1 MAGRNVTARFAVETD
16 VAQAKRDLEAVTQQI
31 DRLGQTRVDGARQE
45 LEQLNAATGKLAA
58 GYTALTE
65 DQRKAYQQR
74 EQDAQQV
81 DKLRRTYKTLEGALE
96 TLDVQVKNGWRSMEE
111 AARLQPQLAAAY
123 TRTGQA
129 ARQAGADLQAGAA
142 ATKMAAAAQD
152 AAGESAGR
160 LRGVMGNLG
169 YQIQDV
175 AVQAQMGTNAF
186 IIMAQQGPQI
196 AGAFGPAGA
205 AIGAVIA
212 VASVAAGVVFG
223 MGKSAET
230 AETAF
235 TSYAKAL
242 EFAAAASEKTRTAS
256 EGAKAAVDA
265 EARSVAAAAEA
276 RLSKAQ
282 AELKALETAMT
293 FTASGDASANAG
305 AAITYLLKSGDVRA
319 LAQEVLILRAALG
332 QYADGA
338 REAVLQTEI
347 GASKLRDARNAVE
360 DYRAGLRE
368 QIVELGVEVATF
380 GASSEAK
387 LRAKLEMEALAKAQA
402 AGRTEI
408 DAGTRALI
416 EQVVALQSHVDHL
429 DASKKAMEEAAK
441 AAAALATAQARA
453 GASLFTTE
461 ANLDAKIAAL
471 KGGEEAMKAYAAEQ
485 VRSAARSKAYDD
497 AIRAGLSPLDATA
510 EANRVAAKAA
520 EAYRLELE
528 RTEKQ
533 RAGSKAES
541 QAEREAKAHEKAIDQ
556 ADKYI
561 DRLKGETDA
570 LGLTE
575 RERFVANKAMEFE
588 LQNRG
593 KLSGAEMDAYL
604 AKVKEEAGALYD
616 STEARKAKAKADA
629 EALRALEKYQQDV
642 TRVAT
647 DIGKDISENLWDQ
660 ITGQAKAGDALQFFK
675 NWAKRLAVEM
685 LNQQIVLPIT
695 MQIVGSMPSLF
706 DIQAPAGAAGAATN
720 SLTGSLTNT
729 ALSKAG
735 GWAMDKLGLPGGI
748 TNAIDKFGYST
759 LGIGT
764 MAGTQGTMMT
774 TAAGGLAA
782 DIGVMPTLG
791 GVSNAAAAGSTTV
804 GGITG
809 GLSAY
814 LGAGMAGAA
823 GGGLV
828 GGWLGTKTNSKA
840 VGGISGAVAGAGS
853 AALASYLGLGAIGGP
868 VGLAIGAVVGAI
880 MGMLGTQKATV
891 GKTASADVTIANGGK
906 SATFGNILTDN
917 EGDPETGKALG
928 TALSGIFSIAA
939 MGGGKLTKDFGI
951 GQTAAKG
958 LYVGG
963 SVPYKEFGKGD
974 NAIGDLLR
982 YTLLEQGGLKDGGAN
997 TIAALKATKAKDWEE
1012 AAKDIG
1018 LGASIDA
1025 GTTALAAL
1033 DKSLNS
1039 VTKSAKET
1047 TAEAMKPM
1055 LEEFERAKK
1064 LGIDGAY
1071 KTLATDQL
1079 KAYLDQLK
1087 NPVDY
1092 TQREQDMASLTGQ
1105 FQAIRDAVAQLNP
1118 QMATYVDQIE
1128 AETRARIK
1136 AQTAQEATAML
1147 NEAMGRGYLNQIKD
1161 LEKARDINA
1170 RNLAAVGLDV
1180 STAGDIFNAS
1190 LTSLLRG
1197 LDDASLSVVAQS
1209 FTGDIAT
1216 LATTLRNASS
1226 AAVSFATDI
1235 AGRVQTALGNDRGAS
1250 LIALDAQQAAALATA
1265 RASGYDTTTLQQVQA
1280 TERAAQAFK
1289 LAQADVLAAYD
1300 QQIAAQQDYVASL
1313 TDGAVKLAQSA
1324 REFRS
1329 AYDALALNDNSP
1341 LNAKDRLEEARRQFG
1356 TALTTYRDVAATAED
1371 RDAAK
1376 QTLLSLGPSLVQLA
1390 KGFFGSTST
1399 TDYDY
1404 VRSVFAELGDTTALG
1419 VDTAEQQLKTAN
1431 DTLKEM
1437 QRQRAEAAATGQK
1450 QYAAL
1455 TSLKDVMDQSY
1466 AVWQAALV
1474 PLKALTGAN
1483 DSTPRYA
1490 APAAVQ
1496 AAWDGLSS
1504 EQQFGIARA
1513 MGWGGSLD
1521 QAFNI
1526 WLATS
1531 NSRAETFGTD
1541 VLSIAN
1547 GTRYGAPDDIQGAW
1561 NALSP
1566 DQQKSAVRAAGYDGG
1581 VDGGLNAWVA
1591 LGHKA
1596 AFEAAVRAQARS
1608 AGIPGFAMGTLST
1621 PPGAVWVGENGPE
1634 LLWQGGAAAVASSV
1648 DSLRIARAFEAAND
1662 RWSGNVTPLRSAGTS
1677 TVSTRGIEQ
1686 RLDRAV
1692 AVLERVVEAI
1702 DAGNGEAVPAL
1713 KTLAR
1718 QAARSP
1724 EPLGRRMAGAR

>member
-1 MAGRNVTARFAVETD
+1 MAGRNVTARFAVEAD

-31 DRLGQTRVDGARQE
+31 DQLGKTRVDGARQE
-45 LEQLNAATGKLAA
+45 LEQLNATTSKLAA
-58 GYTALTE
+58 GYTALSE

-129 ARQAGADLQAGAA
+129 TRQAGADLQAGAA

-186 IIMAQQGPQI
+186 VIMAQQGPQI
-196 AGAFGPAGA
+196 ASAFGPAGA

-212 VASVAAGVVFG
+212 ISAVAAGVVFG
-223 MGKSAET
+223 LGKSAET

-242 EFAAAASEKTRTAS
+242 GFAASASDKTRTAS
-256 EGAKAAVDA
+256 EGAKAALDA
-265 EARSVAAAAEA
+265 EARSTTAAAEA
-276 RLSKAQ
+276 RLAKAQ
-282 AELKALETAMT
+282 TELKALEAAMT
-293 FTASGDASANAG
+293 MSASGDASANAG
-305 AAITYLLKSGDVRA
+305 AALTYLFKSSDVKE

-338 REAVLQTEI
+338 RDAAIQTEN
-347 GASKLRDARNAVE
+347 GAGKLRDARNAIE
-360 DYRAGLRE
+360 DYRAGLRQ
-368 QIVELGVEVATF
+368 QIVELGVEVSTF
-380 GASSEAK
+380 GASVEAK
-387 LRAKLEMEALAKAQA
+387 LRAKLEMEALTKAHA

-416 EQVVALQSHVDHL
+416 GQVVALQSQVDHL
-429 DASKKAMEEAAK
+429 DASKRAMEEAAK
-441 AAAALATAQARA
+441 AATILATAQARA

-497 AIRAGLSPLDATA
+497 AIKSGLSPLDATA
-510 EANRVAAKAA
+510 EANRVATKAA

-528 RTEKQ
+528 RTEKL
-533 RAGSKAES
+533 RAGSKAET
-541 QAEREAKAHEKAIDQ
+541 QAERDAKAHEKTIEQ

-570 LGLTE
+570 LGLSE

-593 KLSGAEMDAYL
+593 KLSGSEMDTYL

-616 STEARKAKAKADA
+616 STEARKAKAKA
-629 EALRALEKYQQDV
+629 EEESVRALEKYQQDV

-660 ITGQAKAGDALQFFK
+660 ITGEAKAGDALQFFK

-685 LNQQIVLPIT
+685 LNQTIVLPVT

-706 DIQAPAGAAGAATN
+706 GIQAPAGAAANQNGGMSGLAGKGL
-720 SLTGSLTNT
+720 SLGS
-729 ALSKAG
+729 
-735 GWAMDKLGLPGGI
+735 KLIPTDGLMSSV
-748 TNAIDKFGYST
+748 DRWGYSA
-759 LGIGT
+759 LGIGSQSSLL
-764 MAGTQGTMMT
+764 AGQTVLAPSAEVLASQTAMLQAANPGLAVTAAPT
-774 TAAGGLAA
+774 VTAGSSGGAAGG
-782 DIGVMPTLG
+782 V
-791 GVSNAAAAGSTTV
+791 AAGT
-804 GGITG
+804 

-814 LGAGMAGAA
+814 LGAAAA
-823 GGGLV
+823 GGV
-828 GGWLGTKTNSKA
+828 GGMLGGYLGTATNSKA
-840 VGGISGAVAGAGS
+840 VGGLSGAALGGGA
-853 AALASYLGLGAIGGP
+853 AYLASAMELGSIGGP
-868 VGLAIGAVVGAI
+868 VGIAIGAIVGGVL
-880 MGMLGTQKATV
+880 GMLGTQKATV
-891 GKTASADVTIANGGK
+891 GKTASADVTINAGGR
-906 SATFGNILTDN
+906 SATFGNVQTDN
-917 EGDPETGKALG
+917 EGDPAAGKALG

-939 MGGGKLTKDFGI
+939 MGGGSLAKNFGI
-951 GQTAAKG
+951 GQTEAKG

-963 SVPYKEFGKGD
+963 SVPYREFGKGD
-974 NAIGDLLR
+974 NAIGDALR
-982 YTLLEQGGLKDGGAN
+982 YMLLDQGGLQGGGAN

-1012 AAKDIG
+1012 ATKDIA

-1039 VTKSAKET
+1039 FTKSAKET

-1055 LEEFERAKK
+1055 FEEMERAKK
-1064 LGIDGAY
+1064 LGLDGAY
-1071 KTLATDQL
+1071 KALATDQL
-1079 KAYLDQLK
+1079 KAALDQIR

-1092 TQREQDMASLTGQ
+1092 TQREQQMAALTGQ
-1105 FQAIRDAVAQLNP
+1105 FTAIRDAVAQLNP
-1118 QMATYVDQIE
+1118 EMAAYVDQIE

-1136 AQTAQEATAML
+1136 AQTAQEATVML
-1147 NEAMGRGYLNQIKD
+1147 NEAMGRGYLNQIED
-1161 LEKARDINA
+1161 LQKARDINA

-1209 FTGDIAT
+1209 FTGDISA

-1289 LAQADVLAAYD
+1289 LAQSDVLAAYD
-1300 QQIAAQQDYVASL
+1300 KQIAAQQEYVASL

-1341 LNAKDRLEEARRQFG
+1341 LNAKDRLDEARRQFG
-1356 TALTTYRDVAATAED
+1356 TALTTYRDSGATAEE

-1390 KGFFGSTST
+1390 RGFFGSTST
-1399 TDYDY
+1399 TDYDR
-1404 VRSVFAELGDTTALG
+1404 VRSVFSELGDATALG
-1419 VDTAEQQLKTAN
+1419 VDTAEQQLATAN
-1431 DTLKEM
+1431 ATLKEL
-1437 QRQRAEAAATGQK
+1437 QRQRADAAALGAR
-1450 QYAAL
+1450 QYGAQTELNSTMAQSLVIWQAQLAAL
-1455 TSLKDVMDQSY
+1455 
-1466 AVWQAALV
+1466 QASAGGSSSTA
-1474 PLKALTGAN
+1474 PTYI
-1483 DSTPRYA
+1483 DSRYA
-1490 APAAVQ
+1490 RLQAFTNDQIEQNFGNFSDIRAAR
-1496 AAWDGLSS
+1496 AANPDFNLAEWFRGA
-1504 EQQFGIARA
+1504 GIAEV
-1513 MGWGGSLD
+1513 
-1521 QAFNI
+1521 
-1526 WLATS
+1526 LA
-1531 NSRAETFGTD
+1531 
-1541 VLSIAN
+1541 
-1547 GTRYGAPDDIQGAW
+1547 GTR
-1561 NALSP
+1561 
-1566 DQQKSAVRAAGYDGG
+1566 K
-1581 VDGGLNAWVA
+1581 
-1591 LGHKA
+1591 
-1596 AFEAAVRAQARS
+1596 
-1608 AGIPGFAMGTLST
+1608 IPGFAAGTLST

-1662 RWSGNVTPLRSAGTS
+1662 RWSGNVTPIRSPSTS
-1677 TVSTRGIEQ
+1677 SINTRGIEQ

-1702 DAGNGEAVPAL
+1702 GAGNEEAVPAL
-1713 KTLAR
+1713 KALVR
-1718 QAARSP
+1718 QGARSP
-1724 EPLGRRMAGAR
+1724 VPLGRRM

>member
-1 MAGRNVTARFAVETD
+1 MAGRNVTARFAVEAD

-31 DRLGQTRVDGARQE
+31 DQLGKTRVDGARQE

-65 DQRKAYQQR
+65 DQRKLYQQR

-129 ARQAGADLQAGAA
+129 VRQAGADLQAGAA

-169 YQIQDV
+169 YQIQDA

-186 IIMAQQGPQI
+186 VIMAQQGPQI

-265 EARSVAAAAEA
+265 EARSVSAAAEA
-276 RLSKAQ
+276 RLAKAQ
-282 AELKALETAMT
+282 AELRALEAAMT

-338 REAVLQTEI
+338 RDAVLQTEI
-347 GASKLRDARNAVE
+347 GASKLRDARNAIE

-416 EQVVALQSHVDHL
+416 EQVVALQSQVDHL

-441 AAAALATAQARA
+441 AATVLATAQARA

-541 QAEREAKAHEKAIDQ
+541 QAEREAKAHEKAIEQ

-685 LNQQIVLPIT
+685 LNQNIVLPIT
-695 MQIVGSMPSLF
+695 MQIVGSMLSLF
-706 DIQAPAGAAGAATN
+706 GIQAPAGAAGAAGN
-720 SLTGSLTNT
+720 ATGGLTNT
-729 ALSKAG
+729 VLSKAISWG
-735 GWAMDKLGLPGGI
+735 ADKLGLTGGI

-764 MAGTQGTMMT
+764 MVGTQGTMMT

-809 GLSAY
+809 GLSGF
-814 LGAGMAGAA
+814 LGAGAA
-823 GGGLV
+823 GLGGGML
-828 GGWLGTKTNSKA
+828 GGALGTATNSKA
-840 VGGISGAVAGAGS
+840 VGGLSGAALGAG
-853 AALASYLGLGAIGGP
+853 ASYLGGSLLGIGAMTGGI
-868 VGLAIGAVVGAI
+868 GLAIAAAVGLI
-880 MGMLGTQKATV
+880 TGLLSTQKATV
-891 GKTASADVTIANGGK
+891 GKTASADVTINSGGK

-917 EGDPETGKALG
+917 DGDPEVGKALG
-928 TALSGIFSIAA
+928 TALSGIYTIAA

-982 YTLLEQGGLKDGGAN
+982 YTLLDQGGLKDGGAN

-1039 VTKSAKET
+1039 FTKSAKET

-1071 KTLATDQL
+1071 KALATDQL

-1092 TQREQDMASLTGQ
+1092 TQTEQDMASLTGR
-1105 FQAIRDAVAQLNP
+1105 FQAIREAVTQLNP
-1118 QMATYVDQIE
+1118 AMAAYVDQIE

-1136 AQTAQEATAML
+1136 ASVQNDANRQL
-1147 NEAMGRGYLNQIKD
+1147 NSALGRDYINSIND
-1161 LEKARDINA
+1161 LVEARDVNA
-1170 RNLAAVGLDV
+1170 RNLTAVGL
-1180 STAGDIFNAS
+1180 STQRATEIY
-1190 LTSLLRG
+1190 
-1197 LDDASLSVVAQS
+1197 DASLRSLLNGLDSSQLDVVA
-1209 FTGDIAT
+1209 T
-1216 LATTLRNASS
+1216 LFSGSIHDLAVSMRSTS
-1226 AAVSFATDI
+1226 AATVQAAANLRAYNADI
-1235 AGRVQTALGNDRGAS
+1235 AGRVQTALGNDRGAG
-1250 LIALDAQQAAALATA
+1250 LIALDAQQAADLAAA
-1265 RASGYDTTTLQQVQA
+1265 RANGYDITTLQQVQA
-1280 TERAAQAFK
+1280 TERAQQAFR
-1289 LAQADVLAAYD
+1289 LAQSDLLAAYD

-1313 TDGAVKLAQSA
+1313 TDGAVKMAQSA

-1329 AYDALALNDNSP
+1329 AFDALALNDNSP
-1341 LNAKDRLEEARRQFG
+1341 LNAKDRLEEARRQFAN
-1356 TALTTYRDVAATAED
+1356 ALTTYRDDAATAD
-1371 RDAAK
+1371 ARDAAK

-1399 TDYDY
+1399 TDYDH
-1404 VRSVFAELGDTTALG
+1404 VRSVFAELGDVAAMG
-1419 VDTAEQQLKTAN
+1419 VDTADKQLEAAN
-1431 DTLKEM
+1431 ATLKEM
-1437 QRQRAEAAATGQK
+1437 QRQRADAAAMGQK
-1450 QYAAL
+1450 QYGAL
-1455 TSLKDVMDQSY
+1455 TDLNSIMQQSY
-1466 AVWQAALV
+1466 VLWQAQLTALQ
-1474 PLKALTGAN
+1474 ASTGGTTGTPPTYV
-1483 DSTPRYA
+1483 DSSLAGKRARLEAFTNADIERT
-1490 APAAVQ
+1490 
-1496 AAWDGLSS
+1496 
-1504 EQQFGIARA
+1504 FGGFSDIIAARA
-1513 MGWGGSLD
+1513 AD
-1521 QAFNI
+1521 PTFN
-1526 WLATS
+1526 LALWFKTYGL
-1531 NSRAETFGTD
+1531 NE
-1541 VLSIAN
+1541 VLA
-1547 GTRYGAPDDIQGAW
+1547 GTR
-1561 NALSP
+1561 
-1566 DQQKSAVRAAGYDGG
+1566 K
-1581 VDGGLNAWVA
+1581 
-1591 LGHKA
+1591 
-1596 AFEAAVRAQARS
+1596 
-1608 AGIPGFAMGTLST
+1608 IPGFATGTLST

-1648 DSLRIARAFEAAND
+1648 DSLRIAKAFEAAND
-1662 RWSGNVTPLRSAGTS
+1662 RWSGNVTPPRSNTS
-1677 TVSTRGIEQ
+1677 SAPGMGGIER
-1686 RLDRAV
+1686 RLDRAI
-1692 AVLERVVEAI
+1692 AVLERVVAAI
-1702 DAGNGEAVPAL
+1702 DAGNDEAVPAL
-1713 KTLAR
+1713 KTLVR
-1718 QAARSP
+1718 QAGRSAA
-1724 EPLGRRMAGAR
+1724 PLGRRL